1 MYNFVESVVKMGNIT
16 KSALFDYE
24 NLNEE
29 KISRNED
36 PYHIYTDKV
45 AYGVYDGK
53 TDELICKTE
62 LRRDAKLT
70 IKEFKE
76 IDKENGEHN
85 SYYIKKL

>member
-1 MYNFVESVVKMGNIT
+1 MGNIT

-29 KISRNED
+29 KISRKED
-36 PYHIYTDKV
+36 PYRMYTDEV

-53 TDELICKTE
+53 TDELICKTV

-76 IDKENGEHN
+76 IDEENGEHN
-85 SYYIKKL
+85 SYYIKKLWGYKSLS